1 MEHLPAKTTLRIAL
15 VGDYNPDV
23 IAHQAIPLAIDDA
36 AAVLDL
42 TADYDWL
49 ATTEL
54 TSPEDLVGYD
64 AIWLV
69 PASPYKNSEAA
80 FIAARYARENN
91 IPYLGICL
99 GMQVALI
106 EFARNV
112 AGMENAN
119 STEFVPDCK
128 YPVVA
133 LITEWR
139 DEEGNVEVRT
149 EKSDLG
155 GTMRL
160 GAQACQL
167 SDDSV
172 VRKLYGEPTITERH
186 RHRYEVNNMLLKP
199 IEAAGLRV
207 AGRSGD
213 DQLVEI
219 IEVPNHPW
227 FVACQFHPEFTS
239 TPRDGHPLFA
249 GFVKAASD
257 YQKRQAK

>member
-1 MEHLPAKTTLRIAL
+1 
-15 VGDYNPDV
+15 
-23 IAHQAIPLAIDDA
+23 
-36 AAVLDL
+36 
-42 TADYDWL
+42 
-49 ATTEL
+49 
-54 TSPEDLVGYD
+54 
-64 AIWLV
+64 
-69 PASPYKNSEAA
+69 
-80 FIAARYARENN
+80 
-91 IPYLGICL
+91 
-99 GMQVALI
+99 
-106 EFARNV
+106 
-112 AGMENAN
+112 MENAN

-139 DEEGNVEVRT
+139 DEDGNVEVRSD
-149 EKSDLG
+149 KSDLG

-160 GAQACQL
+160 GAQQCQL
-167 SDDSV
+167 AKIAWCASCTVSQP
-172 VRKLYGEPTITERH
+172 LPNH

-199 IEAAGLRV
+199 IENAGLRI

-249 GFVKAASD
+249 GFVKAASE

>member
-1 MEHLPAKTTLRIAL
+1 
-15 VGDYNPDV
+15 
-23 IAHQAIPLAIDDA
+23 
-36 AAVLDL
+36 
-42 TADYDWL
+42 
-49 ATTEL
+49 
-54 TSPEDLVGYD
+54 
-64 AIWLV
+64 
-69 PASPYKNSEAA
+69 
-80 FIAARYARENN
+80 
-91 IPYLGICL
+91 
-99 GMQVALI
+99 MQVALI

-139 DEEGNVEVRT
+139 DEDGNVEVRS

-160 GAQACQL
+160 GAQQCQL
-167 SDDSV
+167 DEDSL
-172 VRKLYGEPTITERH
+172 VRQLYGEPTITERH

-249 GFVKAASD
+249 GFVKAASE